1 MIRKLRFCNNIQWVH
16 PKSKDC
22 KLKNYNP
29 WDQEIKKGTWYLQIM
44 KVRQVSECAWLDWC
58 NLIGMQIT
66 TTYKIRT
73 KYYENMRL
81 NKHKESSKTNIGN
94 HFFSQIVLFS
104 NHHHC
109 QIKTHSDSNKYF
121 SYVIKMAMILI
132 NKIFII
138 IGAPVC

>member
-1 MIRKLRFCNNIQWVH
+1 MLLQKRNFLIIITSHLKSLNIYNANYWAYIFMF
-16 PKSKDC
+16 C
-22 KLKNYNP
+22 KL
-29 WDQEIKKGTWYLQIM
+29 QHGIKKGTWYLQIM

-104 NHHHC
+104 NHPHC
-109 QIKTHSDSNKYF
+109 QFFWTYF
-121 SYVIKMAMILI
+121 NVWSRASCICE
-132 NKIFII
+132 IF
-138 IGAPVC
+138 